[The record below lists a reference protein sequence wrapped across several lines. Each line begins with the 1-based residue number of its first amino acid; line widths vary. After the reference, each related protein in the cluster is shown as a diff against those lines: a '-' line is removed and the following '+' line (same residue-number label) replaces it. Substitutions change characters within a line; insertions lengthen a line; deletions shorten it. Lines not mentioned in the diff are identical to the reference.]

1 MRPVVNTPPRA
12 SVRERSPSSGAV
24 ERPRAR
30 QGFDTAPRFHR
41 NLETGGISAHTARTG
56 RCESLCTL
64 GGMIRQSER
73 RYNAK
78 VEPYAPRCLRVA
90 PRPVVADPLRLAR
103 FSDPDVG
110 AVYRTRPD
118 FIHSIP
124 AGTGSTRSRSS
135 APRST
140 WDRGASRNGRDVREL
155 PTSRQKLPD
164 FDEPDGGLLP

>member
-1 MRPVVNTPPRA
+1 
-12 SVRERSPSSGAV
+12 
-24 ERPRAR
+24 
-30 QGFDTAPRFHR
+30 
-41 NLETGGISAHTARTG
+41 
-56 RCESLCTL
+56 
-64 GGMIRQSER
+64 MIRQSER

-78 VEPYAPRCLRVA
+78 VEPYALDVFALRRALSLPIHSGSRASPIRTSA
-90 PRPVVADPLRLAR
+90 P
-103 FSDPDVG
+103 F
-110 AVYRTRPD
+110 YRTRPD